1 MFQKKTLRFGTMG
14 VIGLFFLYRQAICED
29 IGTAPFALQAAIILK
44 VLAFNNTI
52 SSGGAITVYVS
63 GSPDF
68 AAEMKKAAGK
78 AVGAATIGKIVEG
91 AGLPSEKPSVI
102 YVGTESSLAEILA
115 YTKSNKI
122 LSISGNPAL
131 VSKNVSLVI
140 GVSESKPKIL
150 LNLSSSKD
158 EGIDWNPAILKV
170 AVTTK

>member
-1 MFQKKTLRFGTMG
+1 MFKSKSLCFGHTG
-14 VIGLFFLYRQAICED
+14 VIGLFFLFSQGICED
-29 IGTAPFALQAAIILK
+29 IGTAPITLQAAIILK
-44 VLAFNNTI
+44 VLAFNNNI

-63 GSPDF
+63 GAPDF
-68 AAEMKKAAGK
+68 AAEMKKAVGK
-78 AVGAATIGKIVEG
+78 PVGAATVGKVIEG
-91 AGLPSEKPSVI
+91 AGPPSEKPSVVF
-102 YVGTESSLAEILA
+102 VGTESSLTEILT
-115 YTKSNKI
+115 YTKNNKI

-170 AVTTK
+170 AVTAK